1 METKPYRLQS
11 PEDIAKDYGGNKQKI
26 AQAMQMGIID
36 PTAGVLAG
44 MFIDRMR
51 SAQMQEQ
58 APQATVAQQV
68 MGGAPPVPPSAP
80 AGGLGAT
87 PQAAPPMAPQGGAP
101 MAPPA
106 QAAPP
111 MGAPPPGMAAGG
123 VFEAP
128 YMSGGGLSELPLP
141 DTMFDENRDGG
152 YADGGIVAFAGGSP
166 GELTDPSDYG
176 AYIEQLALSTF
187 PGLQIAG
194 RARTPERNARLP
206 GAVANSYHLIDA
218 ARDLR
223 TPPGMSKAEFIAKL
237 KETFGPQYDVLP
249 SGGNSVHVEP
259 GPALGKQVRAGSAGA
274 PGAKSASPA
283 ASSGKAPWGGS
294 IMDAVPGA
302 FKTGEEYY
310 AANMPE
316 RKNEGLN
323 LLAEEA
329 RKTLDPAQM
338 KKAANEDKWATL
350 AQIGFNMA
358 ASNSPYLLQA
368 VGAAAA
374 AALPGAKADKKE
386 REAKKREAIRDLATV
401 EDITYKQAMDKANY
415 VRDFAKDMLGLK
427 NSDLTRAFE
436 QQKTVFQE
444 GEQTKRT
451 GMQVAG
457 GLEQAR
463 IGAKAQSSYFDKQ
476 LVSQVMGARGKAT
489 AAFDEA
495 RSNTGT
501 RIGGLQAQID
511 SEKDPKR
518 KAALEAQMNSARSD
532 YIKNYVLDATGYD
545 ITAGMPGAQGSQFG
559 APPEGAVERVK

>member
-1 METKPYRLQS
+1 METKPYRIQS

-26 AQAMQMGIID
+26 AQAMQLGVVD

-68 MGGAPPVPPSAP
+68 MGGAPAQAPLAP

-87 PQAAPPMAPQGGAP
+87 APARPPMAPQGGMGMAPPPP
-101 MAPPA
+101 MAPSP
-106 QAAPP
+106 QPP
-111 MGAPPPGMAAGG
+111 MGMAAGG
-123 VFEAP
+123 LYEPP
-128 YMSGGGLSELPLP
+128 YMAGGGLSEIPLP
-141 DTMFDENRDGG
+141 DTMFDENRDGS
-152 YADGGIVAFAGGSP
+152 YAGGGIVAFAGGSP
-166 GELTDPSDYG
+166 GEYG
-176 AYIEQLALSTF
+176 QLIEETAISAF
-187 PGLQIAG
+187 PNLQVTSRQRDA
-194 RARTPERNARLP
+194 ARNAQV
-206 GAVANSYHLIDA
+206 GGVANSYHLTGD
-218 ARDLR
+218 ARDFV
-223 TPPGMSKAEFIAKL
+223 PPAGMSMGELHKALLNK
-237 KETFGPQYDVLP
+237 FGGAYDVINE
-249 SGGNSVHVEP
+249 GDHVHVEP
-259 GPALGKQVRAGSAGA
+259 GKNLGAAIRAGTAT
-274 PGAKSASPA
+274 PGASM
-283 ASSGKAPWGGS
+283 ASSGKGPWGGS
-294 IMDAVPGA
+294 IMDAIPGA
-302 FKTGEEYY
+302 FQMGEQYY
-310 AANMPE
+310 TANMPE

-386 REAKKREAIRDLATV
+386 REARKREAIRDLAAV

-427 NSDLTRAFE
+427 NNDLTRAFE

-451 GMQVAG
+451 GMQIAG

-463 IGAKAQSSYFDKQ
+463 ISKEGQLGQYDK
-476 LVSQVMGARGKAT
+476 LLASQVMGARGKAT

-495 RSNTGT
+495 RGNVGT
-501 RIGGLQAQID
+501 KIGGLQAQID
-511 SEKDPKR
+511 TEKDPKR
-518 KAALEAQMNSARSD
+518 KQALEAQMTKARTE
-532 YIKNYVLDATGYD
+532 YIRSYVVDATGYD
-545 ITAGMPGAQGSQFG
+545 ISAGMPGQSNPFG
-559 APPEGAVERVK
+559 APPKGAVERIN